1 MTNNRMPL
9 PNFARLEQDFAN
21 FTAVAY
27 QMPLTF
33 QHTDHVSGELH
44 DVFQS
49 RYKAYGVEQI
59 RVKIGVVKE
68 RRIIKKD
75 HLGRPTGVIQ
85 LIYAIPHD
93 MSCWGH
99 ISLLSD
105 SWNNNHVFHVTLSRR
120 NPHKSLPGVF
130 VVLSECSSYYSM
142 QHGHHPSSTSVIELE
157 I

>member
-1 MTNNRMPL
+1 
-9 PNFARLEQDFAN
+9 
-21 FTAVAY
+21 
-27 QMPLTF
+27 MPLTF

-75 HLGRPTGVIQ
+75 HL
-85 LIYAIPHD
+85 
-93 MSCWGH
+93 
-99 ISLLSD
+99 
-105 SWNNNHVFHVTLSRR
+105 
-120 NPHKSLPGVF
+120 
-130 VVLSECSSYYSM
+130 VLSECSSYYSM